1 MTSPKPPGN
10 QRLAKAIR
18 DRGLTVAQFAKA
30 IDVVM
35 RTVER
40 WIAGGSSHAVNRAK
54 AAAYLKIPEGE
65 LFPGSGPL
73 LGNARDEI
81 IAAWARRSDSNPEQ
95 WWELLVAADEQI
107 SIIGYAIAHLTE
119 QHPDFT
125 DEVARKAAAGAKVRL
140 VLASPTAEATRARDQ
155 EEGLHGSL
163 VARIESSLK
172 YLKPLRD
179 TDVEVRLQQVP
190 MYNSIFRYDDDMLV
204 TPHLYATPGRLAPLL
219 HLRRLGE
226 KGIFDRFAQHF
237 ETIWADCVAYRD
249 W

>member
-1 MTSPKPPGN
+1 MTSPKPIGN

-18 DRGLTVAQFAKA
+18 DRALTVAEFATA
-30 IDVVM
+30 IRLAA

-40 WIAGGSSHAVNRAK
+40 WIAGGSSYPANRAK
-54 AAAYLKIPEGE
+54 AAAFLRIPVGE
-65 LFPGSGPL
+65 LFPGSDPV

-95 WWELLVAADEQI
+95 WWELLVGADEQI
-107 SIIGYAIAHLTE
+107 SILGYAIAHLTE
-119 QHPDFT
+119 QHPDFA
-125 DEVARKAAAGAKVRL
+125 DEVAHKAATGAKVRL
-140 VLASPTAEATRARDQ
+140 VLASPTAGATCARDR
-155 EEGLHGSL
+155 EEGLHGGL

-226 KGIFDRFAQHF
+226 KGVFDRFAHHF